1 MSNRPVRVA
10 RMIQRDV
17 AALLSTDFS
26 QDLPFMVTVTNVRM
40 TRDLSI
46 AYVYVTIMGSSDAEK
61 QAAFR
66 HLTDMT
72 PKVRAALASTVRHQ
86 LRKVPDLKFF
96 LDNTLEE
103 SKKLDDLFAKIRA
116 ERAERN
122 PVADS
127 DAEA

>member
-1 MSNRPVRVA
+1 
-10 RMIQRDV
+10 MIQRDV

-46 AYVYVTIMGSSDAEK
+46 AYVYVTIMGSTDAEK

-66 HLTDMT
+66 HLVDMT

-116 ERAERN
+116 EREQRSPVPN
-122 PVADS
+122 PDAD
-127 DAEA
+127 A

>member
-46 AYVYVTIMGSSDAEK
+46 GYVYVTIMGKSEAEK

-66 HLTDMT
+66 HLVDMT

-96 LDNTLEE
+96 LDNTMEE

-116 ERAERN
+116 ERAQRN
-122 PVADS
+122 PVADPDS
-127 DAEA
+127 EA

>member
-26 QDLPFMVTVTNVRM
+26 QDLPYMVTVTSVRM

-46 AYVYVTIMGSSDAEK
+46 AYVYVTIMGNTDAEK

-66 HLTDMT
+66 HLVDMT

-122 PVADS
+122 PVADP